1 MNGWVGKCVFVAYT
15 HGAPYFYNGIKTVSA
30 TSVLLGI

>member
-1 MNGWVGKCVFVAYT
+1 MNGWVVKCVFVVYT
-15 HGAPYFYNGIKTVSA
+15 HGASYFCNGIKTVSA